1 MLLAQIESTTGTAN
15 KVANYLFEHS
25 SEIVVAL
32 VILTSLVIALCVF
45 LIALWNE
52 YKKYSLILKKH
63 NIDPANEDIS
73 ELKKYE
79 KNF

>member
-1 MLLAQIESTTGTAN
+1 MLLAQIENTTGTAN

-52 YKKYSLILKKH
+52 YKKI
-63 NIDPANEDIS
+63 
-73 ELKKYE
+73 
-79 KNF
+79 